1 MVVALVDSDVTTGED
16 AFQTVIVVTVT
27 TTVVTCQ
34 TNDLKTVVRMPLAVQ
49 DTRGTLDPPKDL
61 VHTHIVHDHAPLVT
75 IIVFFIPLSV
85 EKED

>member
-49 DTRGTLDPPKDL
+49 DTRGTLDPHKDL
-61 VHTHIVHDHAPLVT
+61 VHTRIVHDHTPLVT
-75 IIVFFIPLSV
+75 IIVLFIPLSAG
-85 EKED
+85 KED